1 MVIGRQ
7 RVGIII
13 YRNNIIFFWQFKWTI
28 CICDIYL
35 LRCVTCIYTFYVL
48 GRCRMPENSC
58 QVFSWSGHEPEL
70 FLIQNHPLI
79 EVKTVFLYLLIASG
93 SHLNLMYQH
102 INALKTFGYPNV
114 NLVMIA
120 STNNKSSTNI
130 ISYRLFL
137 QETQYTRL
145 MCIQMGVD
153 LLQQAKVSKG
163 H

>member
-1 MVIGRQ
+1 M
-7 RVGIII
+7 
-13 YRNNIIFFWQFKWTI
+13 
-28 CICDIYL
+28 
-35 LRCVTCIYTFYVL
+35 
-48 GRCRMPENSC
+48 
-58 QVFSWSGHEPEL
+58 
-70 FLIQNHPLI
+70 IQNHPLI